1 MKRRLKLP
9 PIQLASNRREDIQ
22 EALNRLRDSFENE
35 LVRLYTEV
43 DNASSAAQNTATIT
57 G

>member
-22 EALNRLRDSFENE
+22 DALNRLRDSIENE
-35 LVRLYTEV
+35 LVRVYTEV
-43 DNASSAAQNTATIT
+43 DNASGATQTSATIT